1 MAEQEVKKVETETPV
16 TPAPVETKSD
26 VADEKAIVPPPPAAE
41 EKEKVA
47 DELKALAVVEKTEPA
62 PKKISGGSIDRDI
75 ALADLEKEKRLS
87 FIKAWEDSEKTKA
100 ENKVFLSNASFKPLS
115 KLLIRTFRS
124 LFLFQHG
131 FRNTHSMHNRNRSQK
146 KLSAVVAWENSKK
159 AALEA
164 ALRKMEEKLEKQKA
178 EYAEKMKN
186 KVALIH
192 KEAEEK
198 RAMVEAKR
206 GEEFLKAEEMAAKYR
221 ATGQTPKKLLG
232 CF

>member
-26 VADEKAIVPPPPAAE
+26 VADEKAIVPTPPAAE

-100 ENKVFLSNASFKPLS
+100 ENK
-115 KLLIRTFRS
+115 
-124 LFLFQHG
+124 
-131 FRNTHSMHNRNRSQK
+131 SQK

-164 ALRKMEEKLEKQKA
+164 TLRKMEEKLEKQKA

-206 GEEFLKAEEMAAKYR
+206 GEELLKAEEMAAKYR

>member
-26 VADEKAIVPPPPAAE
+26 VADEKAIVPLPPAAE

-100 ENKVFLSNASFKPLS
+100 ENK
-115 KLLIRTFRS
+115 
-124 LFLFQHG
+124 
-131 FRNTHSMHNRNRSQK
+131 SQK

-164 ALRKMEEKLEKQKA
+164 TLRKREEKLEKQKA

-198 RAMVEAKR
+198 RAMVEARR